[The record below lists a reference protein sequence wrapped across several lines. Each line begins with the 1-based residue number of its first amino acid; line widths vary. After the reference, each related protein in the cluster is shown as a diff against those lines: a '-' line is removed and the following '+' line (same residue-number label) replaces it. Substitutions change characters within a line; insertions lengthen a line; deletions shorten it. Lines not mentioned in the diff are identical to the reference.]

1 LKRKIRYLGDSS
13 AGKVLTRVQGVGV
26 EEMGEGV
33 GGRTT
38 LRRRKRRRRRRR
50 RRKRRKR
57 IMVIRMRK
65 PFKKRLLSQE
75 AEAGGPRI

>member
-1 LKRKIRYLGDSS
+1 MKRKIRYLGDSS
-13 AGKVLTRVQGVGV
+13 AGKGLTRVQGVGV

-38 LRRRKRRRRRRR
+38 LRRR